1 METTPCGQAGTSQN
15 SRISERLIFLPK
27 ITPFERCSDA
37 YDDWFRKNA
46 DAYAAELALIRGFLP
61 LEAAYGM
68 EVGAGSGKFAGPLG
82 IRIGVEP
89 SGEMAKK
96 AVKQGVQVVRGV
108 AENLPFADSA
118 FDFVLMVTTICFVD
132 NVFQSF
138 SEARRVLKKGGRLI
152 VGFVDR
158 ESELGRQYEAKRE
171 KSRFYREARFF
182 SAREVLQC
190 FNSSGFSIRKIAQT
204 LIPGSH
210 LNDMRQ
216 GYGQGAF
223 VGVSGEK

>member
-1 METTPCGQAGTSQN
+1 
-15 SRISERLIFLPK
+15 LPK

-132 NVFQSF
+132 DIFQSF
-138 SEARRVLKKGGRLI
+138 AEARRVLKKGGMFI

-158 ESELGRQYEAKRE
+158 ESELGRQYDTHRE
-171 KSRFYREARFF
+171 QSRFYREAHFL
-182 SAREVLQC
+182 SAREVLQY
-190 FNSSGFSIRKIAQT
+190 FNLSRFSVKEIVQT
-204 LIPGSH
+204 LIT
-210 LNDMRQ
+210 
-216 GYGQGAF
+216 
-223 VGVSGEK
+223 